1 MSEDK
6 IKILITDDDPDF
18 QQTMV
23 FWFKAKGYL
32 AVTAGSGQEAIKQIK
47 EEKPDIVF
55 LDLNMPEMDG
65 VDTLVKIRELD
76 KALPVVMISAHVDAR
91 RMADAAPYNV
101 SGVFYKGKDFSEL
114 GSLLEFLE
122 VVLKKHKGLK
132 K

>member
-1 MSEDK
+1 MSDK

-23 FWFKAKGYL
+23 FWFKAKGYI
-32 AVTAGSGQEAIKQIK
+32 VSTAGSGEEALQQIK
-47 EEKPDIVF
+47 ESKPDIVF

-65 VDTLVKIRELD
+65 VDTLIKIREFD
-76 KALPVVMISAHVDAR
+76 KTLPVVMISAHVDAR
-91 RMADAAPYNV
+91 RMAEAAPHNV

-122 VVLKKHKGLK
+122 VVLKKHKSLK